1 MKNKLRRIKDL
12 NVRPETIKLLAEN
25 IGKIPFDTG
34 LSNIFF
40 VYVSLDYGNE
50 SQKKKKETLNK
61 KKLDCTKLK
70 NICVVME
77 TINKTKR

>member
-50 SQKKKKETLNK
+50 SQKKKK
-61 KKLDCTKLK
+61 KL
-70 NICVVME
+70 
-77 TINKTKR
+77 

>member
-50 SQKKKKETLNK
+50 SQKKKKRNSKQKEIGLHQTEKHLCSDGNY
-61 KKLDCTKLK
+61 
-70 NICVVME
+70 
-77 TINKTKR
+77 